1 MTAVRTA
8 GGLVPLHSYK
18 LLAPQGSASSVRS
31 MVSAY
36 FTSVTVD
43 AAGER
48 VAMIGRIKWSDAS
61 SHTVSSSGGSI
72 SFAAGAGTVWANAST
87 SLDVGI
93 QDVTAGSREPDGT
106 FDVKATLVPGTETL
120 TASAT
125 NTVSMETGSKTI
137 ADNDLIAVVWDMTAR
152 AGSDA
157 LPVGVIN
164 GAGSSGI
171 PFPYVRFYN
180 GAAWTNSANQ
190 PNVIIKADDGVYGW
204 FEPWGY
210 RPAAIGSQA
219 YNSGTGT
226 ADEYGGRILLPW
238 PVTVEAISV
247 PIIVASG
254 SSDFELCIYSDITG
268 TPALVGG
275 TVAATVDA
283 DAIAGNFGDYFFTVP
298 FSSPKALAA
307 NTVYGWTVRPTT
319 ANNVTMEWGDFGSGN
334 NALMASLMMGPHSY
348 RIRRLDNTGAFTLTD
363 TLHVPFVL
371 HVSKFD
377 DGAGGGGGLAANPI
391 AGFVG

>member
-8 GGLVPLHSYK
+8 GGLVPIPSYK
-18 LLAPQGSASSVRS
+18 MYAPQGSASSMRS
-31 MVSAY
+31 MVTAF

-48 VAMIGRIKWSDAS
+48 VAMIGRIKWQDAS
-61 SHTVSSSGGSI
+61 SHTVSSAGGSI
-72 SFAAGAGTVWANAST
+72 SFSAGASTTWANAST
-87 SLDVGI
+87 SLDIGI

-106 FDVKATLVPGTETL
+106 FDVKATYVPGTDTL
-120 TASAT
+120 TALAT
-125 NTVSMETGSKTI
+125 NTVAMDSGTKTI

-157 LPVGVIN
+157 VPVGVIN
-164 GAGSSGI
+164 AAGSSGI
-171 PFPYVRFYN
+171 AVPYVRFYN
-180 GAAWTNSANQ
+180 GAAWANSANV

-210 RPAAIGSQA
+210 RPAATGSQA

-226 ADEYGGRILLPW
+226 ADEYGARILLPW
-238 PVTVEAISV
+238 PVTVEGISV
-247 PIIVASG
+247 PIVVAG
-254 SSDFELCIYSDITG
+254 QSSDFELCIYSDIAG
-268 TPALVGG
+268 TPTLVGG

-283 DAIAGNFGDYFFTVP
+283 DAIAGNFGDYFFTVM
-298 FSSPKALAA
+298 FASPKALSA

-319 ANNVTMEWGDFGSGN
+319 ANNVTMEWGDYGTGN
-334 NALMASLMMGPHSY
+334 NALMASLMMGPNSY

-363 TLHVPFVL
+363 TLHPPFVL

-377 DGAGGGGGLAANPI
+377 DGAGGGGLAANPVRGYV
-391 AGFVG
+391 A